1 MEIKHNNLRVFGP
14 DQAKAASRAAKAA
27 AANGDHF
34 SQLPDGGWLHLPGHK
49 SVVEVDQQSPI
60 LSTEVEGKDGVCFE
74 AAASFAVF
82 SVFFL
87 IMKEL
92 EKKLQTALF
101 VVFKAAFFSAAVLG
115 GAWLITSLAALAA
128 MTFKLV

>member
-82 SVFFL
+82 SVFF

>member
-14 DQAKAASRAAKAA
+14 AESKAASKAAKVA

-49 SVVEVDQQSPI
+49 TWEVDQQRPI

-74 AAASFAVF
+74 AAAAFAIF
-82 SVFFL
+82 SALFL
-87 IMKEL
+87 IMKVL
-92 EKKLQTALF
+92 EKKIKAALF
-101 VVFKAAFFSAAVLG
+101 VVFKAAFFSAAVVG
-115 GAWLITSLAALAA
+115 GAWLIASLAALAA

>member
-1 MEIKHNNLRVFGP
+1 MEIKHNSLRVFGP
-14 DQAKAASRAAKAA
+14 DEVKAASRAAKVA

-49 SVVEVDQQSPI
+49 AFVGGSPPSI
-60 LSTEVEGKDGVCFE
+60 STEAEGGSFGFE
-74 AAASFAVF
+74 AAAAFAIF
-82 SVFFL
+82 SALFL
-87 IMKEL
+87 IIKAL
-92 EKKLQTALF
+92 EKKIKAALF

-115 GAWLITSLAALAA
+115 GAWLIASLAALAA